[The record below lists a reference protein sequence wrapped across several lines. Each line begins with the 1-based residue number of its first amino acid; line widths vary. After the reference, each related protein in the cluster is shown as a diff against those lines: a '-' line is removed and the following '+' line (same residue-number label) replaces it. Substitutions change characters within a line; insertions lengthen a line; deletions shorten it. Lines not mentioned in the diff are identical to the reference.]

1 MNDENI
7 DLNKLIFNLKKKLN
21 DTPNQ
26 SDSPCEKNDIDL
38 NSILNQFSE
47 TDNNDNENSSCS
59 STFNFNNVLESLGSE
74 DPRKNL
80 LLSLKPFLK
89 KSRQNKIDTYISLLS
104 LSSIFKISNIF
115 TSESSDKD
123 VWF

>member
-47 TDNNDNENSSCS
+47 TDNNDNENSSCN

-123 VWF
+123 V

>member
-47 TDNNDNENSSCS
+47 TDNNDNENSSCN